1 MMGGR
6 RAHASLRVL
15 ILSMYYSPD
24 VTGTAPYSAAL
35 AEQLARRGDEVTV
48 VAGFP
53 HYPAWR
59 IARGTPRRLL
69 RRETIRGV
77 TVIRAAHYVPASQSA
92 VKRVLYEGTFGL
104 TGLLATFAV
113 RRPDAI
119 LGIVP
124 TLSGGVLA
132 RLTGARLAVPYG
144 LLFQNLIG
152 PGAGQLGISGG
163 ASVARGTAAA
173 EAWAAR
179 QARAIGVVTEAFTP
193 YLVSLGVPNGI
204 ISHIPNWSRLAQP
217 DMTVPE
223 TRAHF
228 RWMDGTQVV
237 LHAGNMGRMQGLEQ
251 VVEAARSARAQGL
264 PVQFVLSGDGHQAA
278 GIRAAACDLPN
289 VTFLPMQPDRTH
301 ASMLAAADVLLLSER
316 PMESDLSLPSKLTS
330 YFSAGRPIV
339 AAVGLGGSSAREI
352 DRSGAGLVV
361 PAANVTKLLAALDR
375 LRTEPGLV
383 SGLSAAGP
391 IYAAGHTSAAACLVR
406 AVGFV
411 DAIAGRMPVQDSPLV
426 EAA

>member
-1 MMGGR
+1 
-6 RAHASLRVL
+6 
-15 ILSMYYSPD
+15 MYYSPD
-24 VTGTAPYSAAL
+24 VTGNAPYSAAL
-35 AEQLARRGDEVTV
+35 AEHLADRGDEVTV
-48 VAGFP
+48 VAGLP

-59 IARGTPRRLL
+59 ITRGTPRRLL

-92 VKRVLYEGTFGL
+92 FKRVLYEGSFGL
-104 TGLLATFAV
+104 TGLLATLSLH
-113 RRPDAI
+113 RPDAI

-124 TLSGGVLA
+124 TLSGGAIA

-144 LLFQNLIG
+144 LLFQNLVG

-163 ASVARGTAAA
+163 ASVARWTVAA
-173 EAWAAR
+173 EAWVAR
-179 QARAIGVVTEAFTP
+179 RARAIGVVTEAFTP
-193 YLVSLGVPNGI
+193 YLVSLGVAEQHI
-204 ISHIPNWSRLAQP
+204 THIPNWSRLAQP

-223 TRAHF
+223 TRAYF
-228 RWMDGTQVV
+228 GWMDGTQVV

-251 VVEAARSARAQGL
+251 VVEVARFARSQEL

-278 GIRAAACDLPN
+278 HIRAAARDLPN
-289 VTFLPMQPDRTH
+289 VTFLAMQPDRTH

-316 PMESDLSLPSKLTS
+316 ATETDLSLPSKLTS

-339 AAVGLGGSSAREI
+339 AAVALGGSAAREI

-361 PAANVTKLLAALDR
+361 PAADARSLLAALER
-375 LRTEPGLV
+375 IRTEPELV
-383 SGLSAAGP
+383 SGLAAAGRA
-391 IYAAGHTSAAACLVR
+391 YAAGHTSASACLVR
-406 AVGFV
+406 AAAFV
-411 DAIAGRMPVQDSPLV
+411 DAIAGRAPRQDRALM